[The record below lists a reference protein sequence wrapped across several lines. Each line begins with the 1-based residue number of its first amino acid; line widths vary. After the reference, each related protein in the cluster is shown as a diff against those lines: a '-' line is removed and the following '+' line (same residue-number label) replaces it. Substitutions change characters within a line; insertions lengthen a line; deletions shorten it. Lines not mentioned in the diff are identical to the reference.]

1 MKKNKGKKIH
11 LVGIGG
17 IGVSSLARY
26 FHSEGFF
33 VSGSDSSSCPD
44 DFKEKKIKTFIGHRK
59 ENLPEGADLLI
70 YSHAVNFD
78 NPELKQA
85 KKMGVKIQSYSEA
98 IGELTKKYYTIA
110 VSGTHGKSTTT
121 AMISKIMI
129 QAGLDP
135 TVIIGTKIKDF
146 NNTNFKK
153 GSSKYLVIEA
163 DESSAGFLNY
173 YPKITVISNIEEDH
187 LDFFKGIDEI
197 VDVFKKFVVENVGS
211 ETLVVNSD
219 DENIS
224 KIKKYFKGELLEYS
238 IEDNKK
244 EKIKLSVPGEH
255 NIYNALSALCVSK
268 KLSIE
273 KEVALKALYNFK
285 GTWRR
290 FDEEDFILDDG
301 KKIKIINDYA
311 HHPTEVAVTIKAAK
325 EKYPDKKIK
334 VVFQPHQYKRT
345 LHLFSQFRSVFVSS
359 AKMTDSFFV
368 TDIYSVKGRESEEV
382 IKKVNSEM
390 LCDGVDNVLYSGD
403 LKKTGDLLK
412 KNLQKSDVL
421 IIMGAGDIYQ
431 NLKKYIKA

>member
-1 MKKNKGKKIH
+1 MKKNKEKKVH

-26 FHSEGFF
+26 FHSEGFS
-33 VSGSDSSSCPD
+33 VSGSDASSCPD
-44 DFKEKKIKTFIGHRK
+44 DFKEKGVKTFIGHRK
-59 ENLPEGADLLI
+59 ENLPEGTDLLI
-70 YSHAVNFD
+70 YSHAVNFE
-78 NPELKQA
+78 NPELQQA
-85 KKMGVKIQSYSEA
+85 KKMGIKIQSYSEA
-98 IGELTKKYYTIA
+98 IGELTKKHYTIA

-146 NNTNFKK
+146 NNTNFRK
-153 GSSKYLVIEA
+153 GSSKYLLIEA

-173 YPKITVISNIEEDH
+173 YPKIAVISNIEEDH

-197 VDVFKKFVVENVGS
+197 VDVFKKYIVENVKN
-211 ETLVVNSD
+211 ETLIVNGD
-219 DENIS
+219 DKNVL
-224 KIKKYFKGELLEYS
+224 KIKKYFKGEWIEYS
-238 IEDNKK
+238 IKDNEK

-255 NIYNALSALCVSK
+255 NVYNALSALCVSK
-268 KLSIE
+268 KLSIK
-273 KEVALKALYNFK
+273 KEVALKALYQFK

-290 FDEEDFILDDG
+290 FDEEELILSDK

-311 HHPTEVAVTIKAAK
+311 HHPTEVAVTVKAAR
-325 EKYPDKKIK
+325 EKYPNKVIK

-345 LHLFSQFRSVFVSS
+345 LHLFSQFRSVFLSS
-359 AKMTDSFFV
+359 AKMVDSFFV

-390 LCDGVDNVLYSGD
+390 LCAGIDNIFYSGD
-403 LKKTGDLLK
+403 LKKTSDLLK
-412 KNLQKSDVL
+412 KNLQKNDVL

-431 NLKKYIKA
+431 NLKEYIKA